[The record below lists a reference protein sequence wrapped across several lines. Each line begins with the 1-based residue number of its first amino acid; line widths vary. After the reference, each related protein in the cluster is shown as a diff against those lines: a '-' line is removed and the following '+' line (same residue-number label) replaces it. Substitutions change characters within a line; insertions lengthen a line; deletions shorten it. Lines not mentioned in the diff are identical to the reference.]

1 MSKRLFLWNDFGCK
15 RNIWAGHSHRSVQSG
30 GFALRWR
37 MAFSKGTGIKK
48 NTSICCLNKLAM
60 KKPPV
65 NPAAFGVRMTKW
77 EVHFSLLIK
86 FAKLLIKMLIEHKK
100 RNLKTQHSCGFQ
112 GFKLGARD
120 ET

>member
-1 MSKRLFLWNDFGCK
+1 
-15 RNIWAGHSHRSVQSG
+15 
-30 GFALRWR
+30 
-37 MAFSKGTGIKK
+37 
-48 NTSICCLNKLAM
+48 M

-65 NPAAFGVRMTKW
+65 NPAAFGVPMTKW
-77 EVHFSLLIK
+77 KAHFSLLIK

>member
-1 MSKRLFLWNDFGCK
+1 
-15 RNIWAGHSHRSVQSG
+15 
-30 GFALRWR
+30 
-37 MAFSKGTGIKK
+37 
-48 NTSICCLNKLAM
+48 
-60 KKPPV
+60 
-65 NPAAFGVRMTKW
+65 MTKW
-77 EVHFSLLIK
+77 EAHFSLLIK

>member
-1 MSKRLFLWNDFGCK
+1 
-15 RNIWAGHSHRSVQSG
+15 
-30 GFALRWR
+30 

>member
-1 MSKRLFLWNDFGCK
+1 
-15 RNIWAGHSHRSVQSG
+15 
-30 GFALRWR
+30 
-37 MAFSKGTGIKK
+37 
-48 NTSICCLNKLAM
+48 
-60 KKPPV
+60 
-65 NPAAFGVRMTKW
+65 MTKW
-77 EVHFSLLIK
+77 KAHFSLLIK